1 MSLDLEDRELA
12 PLLGRLHLYA
22 RFLLARAGLHAL
34 RLHADAVT
42 PEHLLSALMD
52 DAGSAAHAAVL
63 HAFADPATI
72 SDEALA
78 ISPGLMVV
86 ASGSTLPFS
95 PRATLVLSRARSI
108 SLGTGR
114 KEVLLLDLVG
124 QAEKSLDEALRGAL
138 REAGLSTIP
147 DSTPE
152 GHEPPLGSAVFKS
165 FSAGAKRALS
175 GANRMAAAEHA
186 PSISPAHL
194 FLAGLKEDPDLAASL
209 GVSFHRARALLAG
222 RTADESAPAPRTM
235 PPDPALLAFLR
246 DLEPGSDS
254 LDLLAR
260 FHSGATPELAGI
272 LNRSKVTAALLERVR
287 AAFRDPEP
295 VQDPAPPRR

>member
-1 MSLDLEDRELA
+1 MSLDLDDRELA
-12 PLLGRLHLYA
+12 PLLGRLHPYA
-22 RFLLARAGLHAL
+22 RFLLARAGVHAL
-34 RLHADAVT
+34 RLHADVVT
-42 PEHLLSALMD
+42 PEHLLSTLMD
-52 DAGSAAHAAVL
+52 DPGSAAHAAVL

-95 PRATLVLSRARSI
+95 PRAAMAISRARSSAI
-108 SLGTGR
+108 GEGR
-114 KEVLLLDLVG
+114 NEVLPLDLVA
-124 QAEKSLDEALRGAL
+124 QAERALDEKLRGSL
-138 REAGLSTIP
+138 REAGLSTVS
-147 DSTPE
+147 DSLPE
-152 GHEPPLGSAVFKS
+152 SPEPLLGSAVFKS

-175 GANRMAAAEHA
+175 AANRMAAAERA
-186 PSISPAHL
+186 SAISPAHL
-194 FLAGLKEDPDLAASL
+194 LLAGLKEDPDLAASIGL
-209 GVSFHRARALLAG
+209 SFQRARALLAG
-222 RTADESAPAPRTM
+222 RTADESAPAPRTL
-235 PPDPALLAFLR
+235 PPETALLEFLR
-246 DLEPGSDS
+246 PLEPGSDS

-260 FHSGATPELAGI
+260 FHSGATPELGGI